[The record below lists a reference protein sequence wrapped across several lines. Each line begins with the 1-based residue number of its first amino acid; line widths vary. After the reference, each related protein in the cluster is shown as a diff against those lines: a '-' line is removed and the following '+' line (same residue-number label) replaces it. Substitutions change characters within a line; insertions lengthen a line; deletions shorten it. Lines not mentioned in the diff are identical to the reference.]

1 MPALSYCH
9 CTQLYHHNKLNNNY
23 NNIVNMSAAE
33 EVEIGEEVELGEE
46 VIYNE
51 PPPSQQIP
59 TGGADE
65 EELDEQLQLN
75 DDNDEESPK
84 KKCTLSRFNII
95 IITGAVLLALILM
108 FAIGFSPI
116 GNPSAAN
123 RNKPNSATKATVDTY
138 APTYMPTYAPT
149 VAETEPPVLEL
160 DLSWMGI

>member
-1 MPALSYCH
+1 
-9 CTQLYHHNKLNNNY
+9 
-23 NNIVNMSAAE
+23 MSAE

-51 PPPSQQIP
+51 EPPSSQQIP

-75 DDNDEESPK
+75 DDEEEEEEQSPK

-95 IITGAVLLALILM
+95 FITGAVVLALILM

-116 GNPSAAN
+116 GNPSSAAN

>member
-1 MPALSYCH
+1 
-9 CTQLYHHNKLNNNY
+9 
-23 NNIVNMSAAE
+23 MSAE

-46 VIYNE
+46 VTYNE
-51 PPPSQQIP
+51 PTSPPQQIP

-65 EELDEQLQLN
+65 EELDDQLN
-75 DDNDEESPK
+75 NSDEEEEQTPK

-123 RNKPNSATKATVDTY
+123 NRNKVDSATKATPVDDTY
-138 APTYMPTYAPT
+138 APTYMPTYEPT
-149 VAETEPPVLEL
+149 VAETEPPVLKP
-160 DLSWMGI
+160 

>member
-1 MPALSYCH
+1 
-9 CTQLYHHNKLNNNY
+9 
-23 NNIVNMSAAE
+23 MSAE

-46 VIYNE
+46 VTYNE
-51 PPPSQQIP
+51 PTSPPQQIP
-59 TGGADE
+59 TGGAD

-75 DDNDEESPK
+75 DDDEDEQTPR

-95 IITGAVLLALILM
+95 IITGAVVLALILM

-123 RNKPNSATKATVDTY
+123 RNKPNSATKATPVDDTY

-160 DLSWMGI
+160 DLSWMGE

>member
-1 MPALSYCH
+1 
-9 CTQLYHHNKLNNNY
+9 
-23 NNIVNMSAAE
+23 MSAE

-51 PPPSQQIP
+51 EPPSSQQIP

-65 EELDEQLQLN
+65 EELDDQLQLN
-75 DDNDEESPK
+75 DEDEQFPK

-123 RNKPNSATKATVDTY
+123 RNKPNSATKATVDDTY
-138 APTYMPTYAPT
+138 APTYMPTYKPT
-149 VAETEPPVLEL
+149 YEPTEPPVLEL
-160 DLSWMGI
+160 DLSWMDP